1 MKDKLCPKME
11 HALVLLGKKW
21 TGLIVLSLLNG
32 PQKFTQMEHFITGI
46 SPRLLTERLKDLILE
61 EIIKKNV
68 YAETPVRIEYILT
81 EKGIDLSATYKKI
94 SQWAEK
100 WTK

>member
-1 MKDKLCPKME
+1 MNDKLCPKME
-11 HALVLLGKKW
+11 HTLVLLGKKW
-21 TGLIVLSLLNG
+21 TGLIVLSLLKG
-32 PQKFTQMEHFITGI
+32 PQKFTEMEHFITGI
-46 SPRLLTERLKDLILE
+46 SPRLLTERLKELILE

-68 YAETPVRIEYILT
+68 YPETPVRIEYILT

-94 SQWAEK
+94 GQWAEK